1 MSMLENEKY
10 KGDALLQKSYTVD
23 FLTKKRTQNKGEIQ
37 MFYVEDDH
45 DAIISKRIWECVQLE
60 IKRRKKYLE
69 EHGTTPIPTGRKAIH
84 LHPRLFAET
93 AKRYLHEKAGGATR
107 VMTVRYGSAVNATRS
122 KESWDVPTATWRK
135 KR

>member
-1 MSMLENEKY
+1 
-10 KGDALLQKSYTVD
+10 
-23 FLTKKRTQNKGEIQ
+23 

-60 IKRRKKYLE
+60 IKRRKKYLRSM
-69 EHGTTPIPTGRKAIH
+69 GQTTIPTGRKAIH

-93 AKRYLHEKAGGATR
+93 AIRYLHEKAGGAAR
-107 VMTVRYGSAVNATRS
+107 VLTVRYGSAVNATRS

>member
-1 MSMLENEKY
+1 MPSYQSGFGNVYSLKSNAGKSTWRSM
-10 KGDALLQKSYTVD
+10 GQ
-23 FLTKKRTQNKGEIQ
+23 
-37 MFYVEDDH
+37 
-45 DAIISKRIWECVQLE
+45 
-60 IKRRKKYLE
+60 
-69 EHGTTPIPTGRKAIH
+69 TPIPYGRKAIH

>member
-1 MSMLENEKY
+1 
-10 KGDALLQKSYTVD
+10 
-23 FLTKKRTQNKGEIQ
+23 

-45 DAIISKRIWECVQLE
+45 DTIISKRIWECVQLE
-60 IKRRKKYLE
+60 IKRRKKYLK
-69 EHGTTPIPTGRKAIH
+69 EHGTNYYSHRPESNP

-93 AKRYLHEKAGGATR
+93 AIRYLHEKAGGAAR
-107 VMTVRYGSAVNATRS
+107 VLTVRYGSAVNATRS

>member
-1 MSMLENEKY
+1 MKNIKVMHCCRKAIRWTSLPRSGRRTKGKSRCFMWRMTMMPSYQSGFGNVYSLKSNAGKSTWRSM
-10 KGDALLQKSYTVD
+10 GQ
-23 FLTKKRTQNKGEIQ
+23 
-37 MFYVEDDH
+37 
-45 DAIISKRIWECVQLE
+45 
-60 IKRRKKYLE
+60 
-69 EHGTTPIPTGRKAIH
+69 TPISTGRKAIH